1 MDKKIVATKKIK
13 IRKLKYRF
21 MIDVTRYG
29 MQEDM
34 PYFENTRMC
43 DGEGENSVDMGEEN
57 I

>member
-1 MDKKIVATKKIK
+1 
-13 IRKLKYRF
+13 

-43 DGEGENSVDMGEEN
+43 ECEGGNSVDMGEEN
-57 I
+57 IYKFTTIE